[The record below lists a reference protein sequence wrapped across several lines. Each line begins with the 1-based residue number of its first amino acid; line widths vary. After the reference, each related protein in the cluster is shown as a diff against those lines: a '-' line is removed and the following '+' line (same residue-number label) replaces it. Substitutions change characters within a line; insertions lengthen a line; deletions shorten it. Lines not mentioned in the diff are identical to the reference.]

1 MTLKEVAEKI
11 LKHADEEPNNLAFI
25 VKFCNGEWDG
35 GFTDQVVLPIE
46 KRDELVQEYGCDLEG
61 YMTLTDFHLEELT
74 ELGADEFAKQYKT
87 ALEVAMKSR
96 ITMHKR
102 PG

>member
-1 MTLKEVAEKI
+1 MTLEEVAEKI
-11 LKHADEEPNNLAFI
+11 LKLADTESDGLAYI

-35 GFTDQVVLPIE
+35 GFTDQVILPI
-46 KRDELVQEYGCDLEG
+46 KTRDSLAKEYGCDLEG
-61 YMTLTDFHLEELT
+61 YMTLTDFHLEELRQ
-74 ELGADEFAKQYKT
+74 LGPADFTNQYRT

-102 PG
+102 PN